1 MKTLFLSLAFVATSA
16 FAFPAPQTATQD
28 MKNAGNDTKSA
39 TKKTYK
45 KSKKSVK
52 KGANKTAT
60 ATENGANDVKNS
72 TTTSPEPQK

>member
-1 MKTLFLSLAFVATSA
+1 MKTLLLSLAFIATSA
-16 FAFPAPQTATQD
+16 YALPPHQTATQD

-45 KSKKSVK
+45 KSKKGVR

-72 TTTSPEPQK
+72 TTTSPQ